1 MSDLN
6 KAMNDAATLAS
17 DVVNDAR
24 KQWSTYRDRVVGVT
38 KTIEQEAEKLE
49 RPGKAEQEMMTR
61 SAAAAASVADVLIDF
76 AQAAFDSMGSP
87 TQTTRRK
94 AARLVRN
101 VVKLAVDDAL
111 ENDSQ
116 PVPRT
121 TRMLELVA
129 NDPSWQTIYLPR
141 IPNEVINLKLTG
153 LLDRAVDVRANPKE
167 EATLEPGARAKK
179 IRLRGVRP
187 SLSLRLARGALKAP
201 QAGVIII
208 AWPDTDKKGDPVV
221 REIVLSVLAAPARAN
236 GDR

>member
-6 KAMNDAATLAS
+6 KAMNEAATLAS

-24 KQWSTYRDRVVGVT
+24 KQWATYRDRVVGVT
-38 KTIEQEAEKLE
+38 KTIEKEAEKLE
-49 RPGKAEQEMMTR
+49 RLGKEEQEMMTR

-87 TQTTRRK
+87 TQDTRRK

-111 ENDSQ
+111 ENDSK

-141 IPNEVINLKLTG
+141 IPKGAIRLKLTG
-153 LLDRAVDVRANPKE
+153 QLDLAIDVRANPSE
-167 EATLEPGARAKK
+167 QATLKSGGNAVEIKLTG
-179 IRLRGVRP
+179 IRP
-187 SLSLRLARGALKAP
+187 SVSLRLARGALKAP
-201 QAGVIII
+201 QAAVIAIR
-208 AWPDTDKKGDPVV
+208 WPDTDEKGNVIT
-221 REIVLSVLAAPARAN
+221 REIVLSILAVPPVAK
-236 GDR
+236 